1 MLLISFG
8 LFNEMPTYNSNII
21 AVIIKQ
27 SLVSSQL
34 VSFLMVTYNPIKF
47 GLKWNNCV
55 ISVYRSLTIFF

>member
-47 GLKWNNCV
+47 GLK
-55 ISVYRSLTIFF
+55 